1 MMPENSQKQI
11 LAINKPKSMLD
22 EPKSRTEIREVKTGG
37 SGEGNYTYECSIK
50 MVKS

>member
-22 EPKSRTEIREVKTGG
+22 EPKSRIEIREVKT
-37 SGEGNYTYECSIK
+37 EGAARGIIHTSA
-50 MVKS
+50 V